1 MNPID
6 YKNNTLFIEM
16 PSKDLADIKA
26 ILTDINNI
34 NIEIID
40 GVTPHN
46 HPEITPERFAD
57 LKQQLGKVRLDL
69 ANRQND
75 QVTIGLKETSLI
87 DLSII
92 LSATYSTD
100 EPFVGEGQVA
110 VTDEDIERIEEQV
123 TLISY
128 GLKSIEQIE
137 RLEKELNISIPRFKY
152 AQKQD

>member
-1 MNPID
+1 M
-6 YKNNTLFIEM
+6 
-16 PSKDLADIKA
+16 
-26 ILTDINNI
+26 
-34 NIEIID
+34 
-40 GVTPHN
+40 
-46 HPEITPERFAD
+46 
-57 LKQQLGKVRLDL
+57 RLDL

-75 QVTIGLKETSLI
+75 QVTIVLNETSLI

-100 EPFVGEGQVA
+100 EPFVGEGHIA

-123 TLISY
+123 TLIGY

-152 AQKQD
+152 AQK